1 MRLPS
6 FAIKWAS
13 KLPTTFG
20 GVGWPAHMSPGVCD
34 CKTSSQKGDRIQ
46 QGCRVPGGPGRI
58 KLWQT
63 SPDHDRYV
71 HPGLSY
77 QCD

>member
-20 GVGWPAHMSPGVCD
+20 GVGWLAYMSLGVCD
-34 CKTSSQKGDRIQ
+34 RKTSSQRGGRIRR
-46 QGCRVPGGPGRI
+46 GRCIPGGPGWI
-58 KLWQT
+58 KLWQM
-63 SPDHDRYV
+63 SPHHDRYV
-71 HPGLSY
+71 HPGPSY